1 MSISIEQSAF
11 AGLNT
16 QKRLLNQV
24 FKGELNAQGR
34 FGFRG
39 ELAIKFATAVADE
52 ARPPELLAQQVISSA
67 EPGAKKISFLSCYL
81 LSFGYLDALVTA
93 LAEYLEPS
101 GKYFIYCNNIDF
113 SKRYHLEYK
122 GIPFYILPL
131 DEATV
136 YNELLD
142 LFGLERNDLKKL
154 DTAGKINRIAESALQ
169 YSSVFPEISYADC
182 LAGMGPVRDPGEN
195 RPV

>member
-1 MSISIEQSAF
+1 MSTTIEHSAF
-11 AGLNT
+11 ADLDR
-16 QKRLLNQV
+16 QKRLLNPV
-24 FKGELNAQGR
+24 FKGEINTQGR

-39 ELAIKFATAVADE
+39 ELAIKFAVALADE
-52 ARPPELLAQQVISSA
+52 ARPPELLAQQIISVA
-67 EPGAKKISFLSCYL
+67 EPGAPKIGFFSCYL
-81 LSFGYLDALVTA
+81 LSFGYLESLVEV
-93 LAEYLEPS
+93 LADSLDPT